1 MKSTSQPATLTSAT
15 FDELVREMIVRLGED
30 PTREGL
36 VRTPERV
43 AKAFQFLTKG
53 YQEDAETLLKGALF
67 TVTYDE
73 MVIVKDVEM
82 FSLCEHHMLPFIGKV
97 HVAYIPNGKVIGLSK
112 IPRLIELFSRRL
124 QIQERL
130 TTQIAETIQKV
141 IEPQGVGVVIEA
153 RHLCMMMRGVEKQH
167 SEAVTSS
174 MLGCFRNEQETRN
187 EFLSSILAKPAS
199 RRMRRS
205 NTSSG
210 PICACT
216 PASPYS
222 R

>member
-1 MKSTSQPATLTSAT
+1 MSSSVETTSLTSAS
-15 FDELVREMIVRLGED
+15 FEDLVREMIVRLGDD

-36 VRTPERV
+36 ERTPERV
-43 AKAFQFLTKG
+43 HRAYEHLVKG
-53 YQEDAETLLKGALF
+53 YKEDAEAMLKKALF

-82 FSLCEHHMLPFIGKV
+82 FSLCEHHMLPFFGKV

-112 IPRLIELFSRRL
+112 IPRLIEIFSRRL

-130 TTQIAETIQKV
+130 TTQIAETIQKA

-167 SEAVTSS
+167 SAAVTSS
-174 MLGCFRNEQETRN
+174 MLGCFRDEQETRS
-187 EFLSSILAKPAS
+187 EFLSLIRNRP
-199 RRMRRS
+199 
-205 NTSSG
+205 NG
-210 PICACT
+210 I
-216 PASPYS
+216 
-222 R
+222 